1 MRFTEGT
8 SVASSDATHAAALMG
23 RRARARDSAASAAA
37 PAAHAPSR
45 VTAATPLRFDADASG
60 PAAARAFAARWASA
74 LVPAVPDRGRGAKRP
89 NRTQIAIAM
98 RTFFHDVLQAGV
110 VVRGRA
116 TLDAVHDVTCR
127 SVRKSGGYAVSHP
140 RARGE
145 RGFEPDSANDAHH
158 GVSGSH
164 RSLDARSRGVR
175 GSRRERSR
183 RVRTYP
189 STGGARRGRSR
200 PGRWYR

>member
-1 MRFTEGT
+1 MRRNVPRCGGGGKQAAGGAGSGGRVGQRRTRRIGRCEGRFARNTISRSRVARFTGT
-8 SVASSDATHAAALMG
+8 
-23 RRARARDSAASAAA
+23 RARA
-37 PAAHAPSR
+37 
-45 VTAATPLRFDADASG
+45 AT
-60 PAAARAFAARWASA
+60 RWASA

-127 SVRKSGGYAVSHP
+127 SVGKSGGYAVSHP

-145 RGFEPDSANDAHH
+145 HGFEPDSANDAHH

>member
-1 MRFTEGT
+1 MRRNACRGAVGAGNRPRGVRGVVGASVSAGRGVSDACEGRFARNTISRSRVARFTGT
-8 SVASSDATHAAALMG
+8 
-23 RRARARDSAASAAA
+23 RARA
-37 PAAHAPSR
+37 
-45 VTAATPLRFDADASG
+45 AT
-60 PAAARAFAARWASA
+60 RWASA

-127 SVRKSGGYAVSHP
+127 SVGKSGGYAVSHP

-158 GVSGSH
+158 CVSGSH